1 MKPFGPGRER
11 HSRSLFGLDYRMAA
25 WRGDEENPFH
35 TEVGYWL
42 WDAADAQVFR
52 CFVVPRGSLVLAGG
66 DATPDAKS
74 FTMHAECGS
83 EIYGVL
89 SNRFL
94 ATAARTSNYKCTV
107 TVNDDG
113 TWAYDELDDRRARAL
128 RRRRRAH
135 RPQPAAP
142 RRLTRDV
149 AIASQSRS
157 IGASSS
163 ESSWSVVRPARSS
176 AKKCSSFS
184 ARARPGGEHVVE
196 MRAAA
201 RP

>member
-1 MKPFGPGRER
+1 MRRMSDNAEWGPLAALIGEWEGDQGLDFAYANAEGKVKDTPYREKTSMKPFGPVENGKQV
-11 HSRSLFGLDYRMAA
+11 LFGLDYRMAA
-25 WRGDEENPFH
+25 WRGTEENPFH

-66 DATPDAKS
+66 DATPDAKD

-113 TWAYDELDDRRARAL
+113 TWAYDELTTVEHARF
-128 RRRRRAH
+128 
-135 RPQPAAP
+135 
-142 RRLTRDV
+142 
-149 AIASQSRS
+149 
-157 IGASSS
+157 GA
-163 ESSWSVVRPARSS
+163 
-176 AKKCSSFS
+176 
-184 ARARPGGEHVVE
+184 VVE
-196 MRAAA
+196 HTDRNLLH
-201 RP
+201 RVD